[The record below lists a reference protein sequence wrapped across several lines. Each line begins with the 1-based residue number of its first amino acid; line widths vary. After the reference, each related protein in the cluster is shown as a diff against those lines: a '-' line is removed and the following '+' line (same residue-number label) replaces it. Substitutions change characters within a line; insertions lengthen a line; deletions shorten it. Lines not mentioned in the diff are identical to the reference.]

1 MAQKS
6 TERSLN
12 MEKVNHTLKTV
23 LPRAKELVKMM
34 SLEEKAS
41 LCSGKD
47 FWHTKG
53 IERLGIKS
61 MMVTDGPHGLRK
73 QGGDS
78 DHLGINNSVLATCF
92 PTAVA
97 TACSFDRDLVYE
109 MGIALGEE
117 CVQEEVAVILGP
129 AANIKRSPLCGRNFE
144 YFSEDPLLTGE
155 MAAALIGGIQ
165 SKNIG
170 TSLKHYLANNQEK
183 ARLISNSVIDERAL
197 REIYLTGFEIAIK
210 KAEPWTLM
218 CSYNKINDIY
228 ASGHKRFM
236 TDIPRGEWEFEGAI
250 MTDWGAM
257 NDRIEGIQAGLDL
270 EMPAFDGATDRLIVD
285 MVLAGKLDEKLVDIC
300 AVRMTAIALQAEKT
314 QATPYDA
321 EAHNEL
327 ARRIARE
334 SAVLLKLGNV
344 LPVDKNKK
352 IALIGEFA
360 KVPRYQGAGSSKI
373 VPTKITSVTDAFDAE
388 NISYSYA
395 QGYSAASDEPNED
408 LIRQAVR
415 VAKEADVIFAFVGLP
430 DSYESEGFDRSHL
443 NMPKAQTRLIEDL
456 VSTGKKIVAIIS
468 SGGVVDIPW
477 RDKVD
482 SILLMNLSGQNSGY
496 ATYDLIFGDYSPCG
510 KLAETYPLTL
520 TETSSI
526 AHFGTGGNIEYR
538 ESIYVGYRY
547 FDKAQ
552 KQVMFPFGHGLSYT
566 TFTYSGLKL
575 SAKNIGDRDTLQVEL
590 VVTNT
595 GKCAGKEI
603 VQLYVSAPESTV
615 YKSVRELRDFAKV
628 ELQMNESKTV
638 EFTLERRAFAYY
650 NVNVKD
656 WFVESGDYKIEIGA
670 SSRDIRL
677 NDIVAIESK
686 QEGEIPDYRTS
697 APAYYNL
704 LQQETYDVP
713 KSEFEVVLGRKVP
726 EERKLRP
733 FTINSTLGDI
743 RVHWIGRMMNKQIE
757 KSVKKIFS
765 SGQPNSED
773 DIVKMIDAML
783 VDMPLRQLGMM
794 SQGALSVKIIEGLI
808 DIMNGHILK
817 GLRGLMKK

>member
-1 MAQKS
+1 
-6 TERSLN
+6 
-12 MEKVNHTLKTV
+12 MEKMNHTLRSV
-23 LPRAKELVKMM
+23 LPRAKELVGKM

-78 DHLGINNSVLATCF
+78 DHLGINNSVSATCF

-97 TACSFDRDLVYE
+97 TACSFDRDLLYE

-144 YFSEDPLLTGE
+144 YLSEDPLLTGE

-165 SKNIG
+165 SENIG

-183 ARLISNSVIDERAL
+183 ARLVSNSIIDERAL

-210 KAEPWTLM
+210 KAQPWTLM

-228 ASGHKRFM
+228 ASGHKRLM
-236 TDIPRGEWEFEGAI
+236 TDIPRGEWGFEGAI

-257 NDRIEGIQAGLDL
+257 NDRVEGIQAGLDL

-285 MVLAGKLDEKLVDIC
+285 MVRSGKLEEKLVDLC

-314 QATPYDA
+314 QTTPYDA
-321 EAHNEL
+321 DMHNEL

-334 SAVLLKLGNV
+334 SAVLLKLGNA
-344 LPVDKNKK
+344 LPADKNKK

-360 KVPRYQGAGSSKI
+360 KVPRYQGTGSSKI
-373 VPTKITSVTDAFDAE
+373 SPIRITSVTDAFDVE
-388 NISYSYA
+388 NISYSFA
-395 QGYSAASDEPNED
+395 PGYSAASDEPIEA
-408 LIRQAVR
+408 LITEAIE

-430 DSYESEGFDRSHL
+430 DSYESEGFDRTHL
-443 NMPKAQTRLIEDL
+443 NMPKAHTRLIDEL
-456 VSTGKKIVAIIS
+456 IATEKKIVAVIS
-468 SGGVVDIPW
+468 AGGVVNIPW

-496 ATYDLIFGDYSPCG
+496 AAYDLLFGDYSPCG
-510 KLAETYPLTL
+510 KLAETYPISL
-520 TETSSI
+520 TETPSI

-547 FDKAQ
+547 YDKAQ
-552 KQVMFPFGHGLSYT
+552 KQVMYPFGHGLSYT

-575 SAKNIGDRDTLQVEL
+575 SAKKIGDRDKLQVEV

-595 GKCAGKEI
+595 GKWAGKEI
-603 VQLYVSAPESTV
+603 VQLYISAPESTV
-615 YKSVRELRDFAKV
+615 FKPVRELRDFAKV

-638 EFTLERRAFAYY
+638 TFTLERRAFAYY

-677 NDIVAIESK
+677 NDTVTIESK
-686 QEGEIPDYRTS
+686 QEGAIPDYRTV
-697 APAYYNL
+697 APGYYNL
-704 LQQETYDVP
+704 LQPGTYDVT
-713 KSEFEVVLGRKVP
+713 KEQFEAVLGRKVP
-726 EERKLRP
+726 QDRSLRP
-733 FTINSTLGDI
+733 FTLNSTLGEI

-757 KSVKKIFS
+757 KSTMKMFTGDEGD
-765 SGQPNSED
+765 SG
-773 DIVKMIDAML
+773 DIVKMIQEMV

-794 SQGALSVKIIEGLI
+794 SQGALSVKKIEGLV

-817 GLRGLMKK
+817 GIRVLMKK

>member
-1 MAQKS
+1 
-6 TERSLN
+6 
-12 MEKVNHTLKTV
+12 MEKVNHTLKSV
-23 LPRAKELVKMM
+23 FPRAKELVKKM

-41 LCSGKD
+41 LCSGKN
-47 FWHTKG
+47 FWNTKE

-73 QGGDS
+73 QAGDS
-78 DHLGINNSVLATCF
+78 DHLGINNSVSATCF

-97 TACSFDRDLVYE
+97 TACSFDRDLLYE

-129 AANIKRSPLCGRNFE
+129 GANIKRSPLCGRNFE

-210 KAEPWTLM
+210 KAQPWTLM

-228 ASGHKRFM
+228 ASGHKLLM
-236 TDIPRGEWEFEGAI
+236 TDIPRGEWGFEGAI
-250 MTDWGAM
+250 VTDWGAM
-257 NDRIEGIQAGLDL
+257 NDRVEGIQAGLDL
-270 EMPAFDGATDRLIVD
+270 EMPAFDGASDRLIVD
-285 MVLAGKLDEKLVDIC
+285 AVRAGKLDEKLVDLS

-327 ARRIARE
+327 ARRVARE

-344 LPVDKNKK
+344 LPVDKNKT

-373 VPTKITSVTDAFDAE
+373 SPTRITSVTDAFDVE
-388 NISYSYA
+388 NINYSFA
-395 QGYSAASDEPNED
+395 PGYSATSDEPNEA
-408 LIRQAVR
+408 LITEAIG

-430 DSYESEGFDRSHL
+430 DSYESEGFDRTHL
-443 NMPKAQTRLIEDL
+443 NMPKAHTRLIDEL
-456 VSTGKKIVAIIS
+456 VATGKKIVAVIS
-468 SGGVVDIPW
+468 AGGVVNIPW

-496 ATYDLIFGDYSPCG
+496 AAYDLLFGDYSPCG

-520 TETSSI
+520 TETPSI

-547 FDKAQ
+547 YDKAQ
-552 KQVMFPFGHGLSYT
+552 KQVMYPFGHGLSYT

-575 SAKNIGDRDTLQVEL
+575 SAKKIGDRDTLQVEV

-595 GKCAGKEI
+595 GKQAGKEI
-603 VQLYVSAPESTV
+603 VQLYISAPESTI
-615 YKSVRELRDFAKV
+615 YKPMRELRDFAKV
-628 ELQMNESKTV
+628 DLQMNESKAVT
-638 EFTLERRAFAYY
+638 FTLERRAFAYY
-650 NVNVKD
+650 NINVKD

-677 NDIVAIESK
+677 NDTVTVDSS
-686 QEGEIPDYRTS
+686 QEGAIPDYRTA
-697 APAYYNL
+697 APGYYNL
-704 LQQETYDVP
+704 LQPGTYDVP
-713 KSEFEVVLGRKVP
+713 MEQFEEVLGRKVP
-726 EERKLRP
+726 KERILRP
-733 FTINSTLGDI
+733 FTPNSTLGDI

-757 KSVKKIFS
+757 KSTMKVFAGDEGD
-765 SGQPNSED
+765 SG
-773 DIVKMIDAML
+773 DIVKMIQEMA
-783 VDMPLRQLGMM
+783 VDMPLRQLGML
-794 SQGALSVKIIEGLI
+794 SQGALSVKRIEGLI

-817 GLRGLMKK
+817 GIRGLMKK